1 MKTIVNILVAAI
13 TVMLATAC
21 ALLAPVTVDGKARR
35 AAAIVL
41 ETHAALQQAA
51 LIYGQLPDCAE
62 PPLVHMCR
70 DPGHWIAIREAER
83 HATDAIVAAVP
94 VLEGS
99 APDSGQTLRALE
111 AIDAFARALGQGR
124 MRDGEGRP

>member
-1 MKTIVNILVAAI
+1 MKTIVNVLIAAI

-51 LIYGQLPDCAE
+51 LIYGHLPACTE
-62 PPLVHMCR
+62 PPLVHVCR
-70 DPGHWIAIREAER
+70 DPGHWIAIRDAER
-83 HATDAIVAAVP
+83 RATDAIMAAVP

-99 APDSGQTLRALE
+99 APDSGQILRAVE
-111 AIDAFARALGQGR
+111 AIDALARSLGQGR
-124 MRDGEGRP
+124 MRGGEGRP